1 MAIDIRLA
9 RIDDRLIHGQVATAW
24 SKQME
29 IDRILVISDEAA
41 ENQIRKL
48 LLKQAAPNGIYVNV
62 ISVARMHE
70 VYQSNILQ
78 FEKVALLFTSPQD
91 VEILVRQGMELSS
104 INIGG
109 MSFSNEKKM
118 LTNFIS
124 VDEKDIAS
132 FIYLSEQGIELEI
145 RKVPAD
151 HKQNLVELLKKQNFL

>member
-48 LLKQAAPNGIYVNV
+48 LLKQAAPNGIRVNV

-91 VEILVRQGMELSS
+91 VEVLVRQGMELSS